1 MACRL
6 AGGPRARPR
15 DVAHYVEENVP
26 DGFFEET
33 AFQQYA
39 LGKVH
44 GTMHLYE
51 GEEAVAVGAI
61 TALEPDDYI
70 VSTHR
75 GHGHAIS
82 KGQDIQLMMAE
93 LLGKETGVC
102 RGRGGS
108 MHMADLTL
116 GNLGANGVVSG
127 GIPLSVGAGLA
138 VHLQQSGKV
147 VLSFF
152 GDGASNEGNF
162 HESLN
167 LAAVWK
173 LPIVFICENNQY
185 GMSMSAKR
193 SVGGGSIAD
202 RAAAYGMPGQKVD
215 GMDVLA
221 VHKTARSAIAHVRSG
236 AGPVLLEMLTY
247 RYLGHS
253 KSDRQLYRTKEEV
266 AEWKRRDPIVN
277 FRARLVA
284 DGLLSEA
291 EADGIEAEAQKAI
304 DEAVAFAEAAP
315 EPSLAHLTDD
325 VYFEDPEVQARP
337 EQTLPAW
344 IRDTFGPATR
354 INPEP
359 GTREIP
365 YSEALREAMSQAL
378 ACDSRVYALG
388 EDIGIYGGAFG
399 VTQGL
404 VDRFGAERVRDTPIS
419 ENCIVGTAIG
429 SAVTGMRP
437 LAEIQFMDF
446 ITLGMEQL
454 VLQVPDPLYVRR
466 EGSCACSDQAASRL
480 RHRRSGPAFREPGV
494 VVCQC
499 ARAQGRGP
507 GHALRCQG
515 PVVGCHRR

>member
-1 MACRL
+1 MQEEL
-6 AGGPRARPR
+6 VQWHAGSPVGP
-15 DVAHYVEENVP
+15 EP
-26 DGFFEET
+26 DRETLLTMLKKMCLTRFFEET

-359 GTREIP
+359 GTREIS

-399 VTQGL
+399 VTQGWL
-404 VDRFGAERVRDTPIS
+404 IA
-419 ENCIVGTAIG
+419 
-429 SAVTGMRP
+429 SARSVYGIPRYRRI
-437 LAEIQFMDF
+437 AS
-446 ITLGMEQL
+446 LG
-454 VLQVPDPLYVRR
+454 
-466 EGSCACSDQAASRL
+466 
-480 RHRRSGPAFREPGV
+480 RRSARLSRA
-494 VVCQC
+494 C
-499 ARAQGRGP
+499 ARWLRSSSWISLRLAWSSWCCRVPRSAICSAGR
-507 GHALRCQG
+507 LLCL
-515 PVVGCHRR
+515 